1 MSASKILWRSVD
13 EDLPDDDQ
21 TVLIHL
27 QCGEVWTGFHH
38 AGQWRFCAG
47 DMPVQVLHWAPFP
60 EPPLPALFPE
70 PPEVEP

>member
-1 MSASKILWRSVD
+1 
-13 EDLPDDDQ
+13 
-21 TVLIHL
+21 
-27 QCGEVWTGFHH
+27 VWTGFHH